1 MDAVYVSGRFVGTEG
16 YSLSSLVRCWG
27 GRGGRREKLA
37 DRDGTRKWGLQGRAP
52 TFADAAYNARQ
63 MDKRLIIEH
72 IPRLRRYARALVGDR
87 YVADDRVQ
95 DTLER
100 AWNKFY
106 LWRPGSDLRAWLFT
120 IMHNVFVNQARR
132 RRYEI
137 EQPMDEIPVVPVR
150 ATQTEQLELQ
160 DVDRALR
167 SLPAEQREV
176 ILLVAVEQ
184 MSYDEASR
192 ALDIPIGT
200 VMSRLSRARERMR
213 QLLGGQ
219 TMVPLKAVK

>member
-1 MDAVYVSGRFVGTEG
+1 MDRS
-16 YSLSSLVRCWG
+16 
-27 GRGGRREKLA
+27 
-37 DRDGTRKWGLQGRAP
+37 
-52 TFADAAYNARQ
+52 
-63 MDKRLIIEH
+63 LIIEH

-87 YVADDRVQ
+87 YLADDLVQ

-120 IMHNVFVNQARR
+120 IMHNVFVNEARR
-132 RRYEI
+132 RRYEV
-137 EQPMDEIPVVPVR
+137 EQLMEEVPPVPVR
-150 ATQTEQLELQ
+150 ATQSEQLELR

-167 SLPAEQREV
+167 ALPVEQREV
-176 ILLVAVEQ
+176 VLLVAVEQ
-184 MSYDEASR
+184 FSYEEASG

-219 TMVPLKAVK
+219 TLMSLKVVK